1 MKNEYLTKIKV
12 NYSISKNVIEE
23 FNKVAKENAI
33 NKSGLIE
40 LFIKEWTQNNK
51 K

>member
-1 MKNEYLTKIKV
+1 METKIKASY
-12 NYSISKNVIEE
+12 NITKNVLTD
-23 FNKVAKENAI
+23 FDRLAKEKAI

-40 LFIKEWTQNNK
+40 ILICEWIKQNK